1 MLGSEM
7 LELTPG
13 ARAKL
18 DALFAQLASVHDRE
32 NGNGRAVRNLLE
44 CAKRCQAMRLMELG
58 GRKTK
63 EQPNSNPNPN
73 PTPSPNRTAW
83 ARMEGAPRRRPPPR
97 KRRRSRSLSR

>member
-44 CAKRCQAMRLMELG
+44 CAKRCQAMRLPYISRASPLLYLLQIS
-58 GRKTK
+58 RTSRL
-63 EQPNSNPNPN
+63 NLAYIS
-73 PTPSPNRTAW
+73 PTS
-83 ARMEGAPRRRPPPR
+83 RRRCA
-97 KRRRSRSLSR
+97 